1 MKKLTE
7 YLVKSIVKNPKKVVV
22 EETATEELSTIE
34 ISADEKD
41 LGQVIGKKGKII
53 KALQALVQIKGARQ
67 NKRCFLRINDS
78 KRVNSP
84 ATSG

>member
-41 LGQVIGKKGKII
+41 LGKVIGKKGKII
-53 KALQALVQIKGARQ
+53 KALQALVQIKGTRQ